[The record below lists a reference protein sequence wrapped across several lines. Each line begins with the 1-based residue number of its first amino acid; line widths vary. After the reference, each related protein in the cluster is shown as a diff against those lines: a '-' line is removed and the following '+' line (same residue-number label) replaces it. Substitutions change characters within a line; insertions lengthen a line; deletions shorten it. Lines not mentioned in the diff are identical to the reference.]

1 MQFDIDI
8 SDREEGEK
16 EVSYDLYFNKEKI
29 VMKSSLSIVVEKIKT
44 LVSAIAEEPKE
55 KKK

>member
-8 SDREEGEK
+8 SDKEEGEK
-16 EVSYDLYFNKEKI
+16 EVSYDLYFKKEKI
-29 VMKSSLSIVVEKIKT
+29 VMKSSLSIIVEKIKT